1 LGIEKGEE
9 AAKKLVNVT
18 QWVKVPPGQ
27 SLASRPVEKSTC
39 KPGNGST
46 ELDGTRM
53 QATLLSP
60 EKGIVV
66 EVPGRLPEKAD
77 GIDVAEG
84 RSPVSAR

>member
-1 LGIEKGEE
+1 M
-9 AAKKLVNVT
+9 VNVT

-39 KPGNGST
+39 PPGNGST

-53 QATLLSP
+53 PAALLNP

-66 EVPGRLPEKAD
+66 EVPGSHSLPEKAD
-77 GIDVAEG
+77 GFDAPEG
-84 RSPVSAR
+84 SRPVSAR